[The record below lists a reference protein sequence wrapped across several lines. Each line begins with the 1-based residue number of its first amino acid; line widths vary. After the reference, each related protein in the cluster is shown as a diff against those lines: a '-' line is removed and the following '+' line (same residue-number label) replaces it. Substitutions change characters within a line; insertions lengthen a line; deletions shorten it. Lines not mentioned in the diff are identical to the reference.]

1 MRRKNY
7 LSNICRAS
15 FSLYLICIL
24 FDSSDTILTSSSANF
39 CRPVFPHLC
48 SGLLPILDSECTR
61 GAAASDGALVS
72 TYNKSFRGH
81 AHYGV
86 CGPSTAWRKQVGSKT
101 STSSHFTADTDFAVL
116 HYAGGIIYSSND
128 FIDKNRDALFDH
140 VNALL
145 ATSSYVPLV
154 TSLFKT
160 NNDLPSFS
168 ASSSESPQFL
178 AKIRASTGES
188 GGDDDG
194 TGGHTNLRA
203 SNGTVSQR
211 FNAQLNGLLQTL
223 EGCDV
228 RFVRCIKSNQLL
240 APQVLDKPSVLNQLV
255 CSGVMAAL
263 EVRRAGFPTR
273 VPYCDFI
280 RDFRVFTVG
289 FPSSEKENEAITYDK
304 LLRLHR
310 NETQIRAAVKP
321 RMPSLKMDSTT
332 PSTHDHPPGI
342 YEVDDHDEANGQS
355 ICGELNAARSL
366 TAMMMTHPAV
376 LKAVTARQYRLGL
389 TKLFLHADTLLV
401 LQNVKHKIILPKIIR
416 LQRWWVRISESV
428 LLHKLNR
435 AAQLLHELESQ
446 VDVGGMHGMETV
458 RRALDETATAV
469 MYARR
474 LNSLQPEVFRPAV
487 ERACK
492 KARVAEELVER
503 VIAIKKRDSEQRVE
517 LLGMLDTGRAR
528 LSHAQRDLDDIELQ
542 GEARYQV
549 IHRMDK
555 AAKALREQSTQLL
568 QVANRNAIRSH
579 GKNQDSEKGYEPAAL
594 HRLHLQ
600 ATENADERMIDG
612 TSLDRTGKIYKCLD
626 EEDPEEVAR
635 RRVLAVEGVLTMVK
649 DAEIAL
655 VHLQSQQQR
664 LYEAREKTKEIF
676 VQIKKDFR
684 HTLEAAES
692 SGIVGDG
699 MGVES
704 RAIQQNVATV
714 RDNIAEVD
722 CVLETSQ
729 DPTALQPA
737 VEHAAFLVS
746 ELSSIVQN
754 ERLLKS
760 SEERRR
766 QGRQLWEE
774 AHCKFKE
781 FLSEIESSG
790 IKGGNVPASAHAIT
804 DASTDFESAIEQ
816 AASLL
821 TSDDSYAYVHACQ
834 SLHGKLEKMNAI
846 LKAEILVKQRH
857 DKVREIELAR
867 VKVAHEKV
875 LNLLRSVE
883 MHCTMAAEQQLCE
896 GLCTSLS
903 FSEEVLAD
911 LQASPAVAS
920 LKDKVETAILQ
931 CAASERR
938 YADVKQRHES
948 QAREVATAHGE
959 LVAMQKRFKTLLSR
973 YCIGGPAVADC
984 SSDNQGTV
992 GATNVLTTLCESA
1005 MSLCRD
1011 ALRNLENAVRLG
1023 ACPSLSS
1030 ALSAASESI
1039 CEFESHVKTQ
1049 SQRVEAMCKA
1059 RQEDLGRLLST
1070 KGRFD
1075 SFLENVSLVEEKCQ
1089 PGNAASPSFTVWS
1102 SMLSGSSF
1110 LGKPSL
1116 RKLVSE
1122 VKMGLQQVEEEIH
1135 VPITVTWFEDEGYHG
1150 KRQQERRS
1158 VNEAISRVEKA
1169 EGLIE
1174 HAQKRYAE
1182 RQKEWQKCR
1191 LSLES
1196 GQAKL
1201 VCLENLVANGGM
1213 LVYLRAAQEILEACQ
1228 ASYDMTAKLVAKA
1241 HNTASALNANVDDFD
1256 EQDVEE
1262 SALIKVC
1269 QTVASFIE
1277 KVTNAEA
1284 SLKAYQVREDAF
1296 TKEKLNLHEKFH
1308 LNLCRFQENVAMIA
1322 AAGST
1327 VQKLCQVPSDD
1338 AAMAINRAA
1347 RLLRRGVVVTSDKNG
1362 GKVIK
1367 ESEIDSARLYDP
1379 SDNDGMY
1386 TLQSMTEAIHEAVK
1400 RVDSLELEAQLL
1412 RRRVDRASA
1421 FKICESKKLASLQD
1435 ALQVCAERAE
1445 TYGLINESSKV
1456 ELPLNRAKLSIAS
1469 IFSKLEQ
1476 PLSVWMD
1483 KMTLLAKDVDAA
1495 IAEVVNVKELLNQDI
1510 ELQARDKQEREQW
1523 LIGQRAL
1530 QDRWECAR
1538 DAAVNSGVMQLQEVQ
1553 SMLLAVE
1560 SDLAGQEGIEDR
1572 PMRLHT
1578 LTQRVTDMEELV
1590 SRESQRLRIRELNVE
1605 KALKALPTLVD
1616 RLARLEKTL
1625 RSNFQTSSQ
1634 SQFPEVSAAEATDTT
1649 AAGDESLGRTHTYYN
1664 DTKEKRSDGKEDVL
1678 QSVVPLHVKMV
1689 VQEAKS
1695 AVWKVQHFAQESLR
1709 SPQVPLPRVDW
1720 ALDKL
1725 HEAEKMVAKEV
1736 DLKKAIN
1743 KQRADALQHYRSLE
1757 RKFAGIQDEVTTL
1770 CTKFSFFRVQLEA
1783 YSDGELFEWLGTQ
1796 TNCVQSGTSAS
1807 LLVDAA
1813 IPDTVAC
1820 SSAQSMVRSIADAR
1834 DALMYAQRCL
1844 SAEKKS
1850 TATHDGITEDGS
1862 QLASKTVADS
1872 ASMAAELERAASKID
1887 RANEILERQKDFC
1900 VRNEHQRVVVL
1911 RSLEKE
1917 QDRIARLYAIIG
1929 TQGLDRTI
1937 SPVENAL
1944 QAAESAL
1951 NAVSQLIDAGQILVV
1966 GPAFDV
1972 AAARVQEAEDVVIWE
1987 TERKRRLDRQ
1997 HDAVKVELERQT
2009 LRQKALRQLV
2019 QETKYLNQA
2028 IAVTDCMVD
2037 VGKALEH
2044 AALCVNDNPMPSVP
2058 LATQHAELRIVNER
2072 LQAAEREIRRARI
2085 QHEEEERY
2093 ARQQA
2098 EEARL
2103 RVMRDAEQER
2113 IRVEIEK
2120 IKRSKLESELEKLAA
2135 RLAFHRPTLDNI
2147 FSSMA
2152 RAEEAVKSARDTL
2165 SLQNEEAYGNDEN
2178 GTCGECEKKNVGCGS
2193 MSRDSGD
2200 GRSSAPYK
2208 GITEAAAAAEAALT
2222 LTANLEQL
2230 LHGSAIGKYSS
2241 LSLSPSGINTWG
2253 EDKLDLSRPKAEAM
2267 GEWEN
2272 STTSRSVSTEKL
2284 QIYMDKTTHTLEA
2297 VARSVEVLYL
2307 GMTDLKMSVQEQDLQ
2322 LNAHKDILKCA
2333 SYSPGSITALPV
2345 VGEALSTRAPP
2356 SMGGPM
2362 VSRLPKE
2369 GSWEALSLLR
2379 HASTPPGICGN
2390 GGPEEKGDI
2399 LYSGSDEADCD
2410 NGGRL
2415 EDDIGRSVD
2424 ASKQAAL
2431 CLREEK
2437 GVTRKETRQSV
2448 DEDISALLSKFYP
2461 DDLISHL
2468 RKLVTSGGVVLND
2481 TIAKSSYS
2489 GDTLELFAGD
2499 YACYSLFAP
2508 LFDPVIAA
2516 CHPRYNKT
2524 HKQPS
2529 DFNADHLREALGPSV
2544 LTEKNGDNVRMA
2556 RLVASRNLCGYNYT
2570 PKMSV
2575 AQLREV
2581 ERKVVAALNC
2591 LTGDQ
2596 RGTYTTIKDLKT
2608 NSALQEE
2615 MDIAELPQSYRLD
2628 ESAGDLSCWPEGRGV
2643 FLNQDRSLCI
2653 FVNVEDHVTIV
2664 ATARQN
2670 GSQDGIAAIGCR
2682 AFALSCRALTNLGL
2696 DFEFDERLGYIT
2708 PSPAKLGTALAFS
2721 LVFTPATSARE
2732 LDEIERQYDVVLD
2745 RAGSAHHGED
2755 VPCIVF
2761 NKFSLGVSE
2770 VESIQE
2776 VIMASRGILHASN
2789 GAMNG

>member
-1 MRRKNY
+1 MRRRNY

-24 FDSSDTILTSSSANF
+24 FDSSDTIFTSCSANF

-101 STSSHFTADTDFAVL
+101 STGSHFTADTDFAVM

-128 FIDKNRDALFDH
+128 FVDKNRDALFDH

-145 ATSSYVPLV
+145 ATSSSFPLV
-154 TSLFKT
+154 TSLFKA
-160 NNDLPSFS
+160 NNALSSCS
-168 ASSSESPQFL
+168 ASPLESPQFS

-194 TGGHTNLRA
+194 TGGNTNLRA

-211 FNAQLNGLLQTL
+211 FNAQLNGLIQTL

-273 VPYCDFI
+273 MPYCDFI

-289 FPSSEKENEAITYDK
+289 FPSSEKENEAIAYDK
-304 LLRLHR
+304 LLSLHR

-355 ICGELNAARSL
+355 KYGELKAARSL

-446 VDVGGMHGMETV
+446 VDVGGMHGTERV
-458 RRALDETATAV
+458 QRALDETATAV

-492 KARVAEELVER
+492 KAQVAEELVER
-503 VIAIKKRDSEQRVE
+503 VIAIKKRDSEQRAE

-528 LSHAQRDLDDIELQ
+528 LSHAQRDLDDVELQ
-542 GEARYQV
+542 GEARYLV

-568 QVANRNAIRSH
+568 KVANRNAIRSH
-579 GKNQDSEKGYEPAAL
+579 GKNQDSEKGHEPAAL

-600 ATENADERMIDG
+600 ATENADEGIIDG

-626 EEDPEEVAR
+626 QEDPEEVAR
-635 RRVLAVEGVLTMVK
+635 RRVLAIEGVLTMVK

-676 VQIKKDFR
+676 AHIKKDFR

-704 RAIQQNVATV
+704 RAIQQNIATV

-746 ELSSIVQN
+746 ELSSFVQN
-754 ERLLKS
+754 ERLRIS

-790 IKGGNVPASAHAIT
+790 IKGGNVPASAHAVT
-804 DASTDFESAIEQ
+804 DAFTDFETAIEQ

-821 TSDDSYAYVHACQ
+821 TSDDSHAYVHACQ

-857 DKVREIELAR
+857 DKVREKELAR

-948 QAREVATAHGE
+948 QAREIATAHCE

-973 YCIGGPAVADC
+973 YGIGGPAVADS
-984 SSDNQGTV
+984 SSDDQGTV
-992 GATNVLTTLCESA
+992 GAINVLTTLCESA
-1005 MSLCRD
+1005 MCLCRD
-1011 ALRNLENAVRLG
+1011 ELRNLENAVRLG

-1030 ALSAASESI
+1030 ALSAATESI

-1075 SFLENVSLVEEKCQ
+1075 SFLENISLVEENCQ
-1089 PGNAASPSFTVWS
+1089 PGNAASPSFTVRS
-1102 SMLSGSSF
+1102 SMLSGSLF

-1116 RKLVSE
+1116 RRLVSD

-1135 VPITVTWFEDEGYHG
+1135 VPITATWFEEEGYHG

-1169 EGLIE
+1169 ESLIE
-1174 HAQKRYAE
+1174 HARKRYAE
-1182 RQKEWQKCR
+1182 RQKEWQKCQ

-1201 VCLENLVANGGM
+1201 LCLENLVANGGM
-1213 LVYLRAAQEILEACQ
+1213 LAYLRAAQEILEACQ
-1228 ASYDMTAKLVAKA
+1228 ASYDMTAKLMANA
-1241 HNTASALNANVDDFD
+1241 QNTASALNTNVDDFD

-1296 TKEKLNLHEKFH
+1296 TKEKHNLHEKFH
-1308 LNLCRFQENVAMIA
+1308 SNLCRFQENVAMIA

-1347 RLLRRGVVVTSDKNG
+1347 WLLRRGVVVTSDKNG

-1379 SDNDGMY
+1379 LDNDGMH

-1456 ELPLNRAKLSIAS
+1456 ELPLSRAKLSVAS

-1476 PLSVWMD
+1476 PLHVWMD
-1483 KMTLLAKDVDAA
+1483 NMTLLAKDVDAA
-1495 IAEVVNVKELLNQDI
+1495 IAEVVNVKELLNQDV
-1510 ELQARDKQEREQW
+1510 ELQARDKREREQW

-1538 DAAVNSGVMQLQEVQ
+1538 DAAVNSGVMQFQEVQ

-1560 SDLAGQEGIEDR
+1560 SDLAGQEGMENR

-1605 KALKALPTLVD
+1605 KALKAIPTLVD

-1634 SQFPEVSAAEATDTT
+1634 RQFSEVSAAEATDTT
-1649 AAGDESLGRTHTYYN
+1649 AAGDESLGRTHKYYT
-1664 DTKEKRSDGKEDVL
+1664 DTKEGRSDSKEDVL

-1689 VQEAKS
+1689 VEEAKS

-1725 HEAEKMVAKEV
+1725 HEAEKVLAKEV

-1834 DALMYAQRCL
+1834 NALMDAQRCL
-1844 SAEKKS
+1844 FTEKKS

-1862 QLASKTVADS
+1862 QLASKTVADP
-1872 ASMAAELERAASKID
+1872 ASIAAILERAASKID
-1887 RANEILERQKDFC
+1887 RANEMLERQNDFC

-1929 TQGLDRTI
+1929 TRGLDRTI
-1937 SPVENAL
+1937 SPVANAL

-1951 NAVSQLIDAGQILVV
+1951 NTVSQLIDAGQILVV

-1997 HDAVKVELERQT
+1997 RDAVKVELERQT

-2044 AALCVNDNPMPSVP
+2044 AALCVNDNPMSSVP

-2098 EEARL
+2098 KEARL

-2120 IKRSKLESELEKLAA
+2120 IKRSKLESELEKLTA

-2165 SLQNEEAYGNDEN
+2165 SLQNEDAYGNDEN
-2178 GTCGECEKKNVGCGS
+2178 GTCGECEKKDVGCGS
-2193 MSRDSGD
+2193 MSRYSGD
-2200 GRSSAPYK
+2200 GRSSAPDK
-2208 GITEAAAAAEAALT
+2208 GISEAAAAAEAALT
-2222 LTANLEQL
+2222 LTARLEQA

-2297 VARSVEVLYL
+2297 VARSVEVLNL
-2307 GMTDLKMSVQEQDLQ
+2307 GMTDLKMSVQEQGLQ
-2322 LNAHKDILKCA
+2322 QNAHKDILKCA
-2333 SYSPGSITALPV
+2333 SYSPDSITVLPV
-2345 VGEALSTRAPP
+2345 EGEVFSTRAPS

-2379 HASTPPGICGN
+2379 HASTPPGIYGN

-2399 LYSGSDEADCD
+2399 LYNGSDETDCD

-2415 EDDIGRSVD
+2415 EDEIGRSVD

-2431 CLREEK
+2431 CLREEN
-2437 GVTRKETRQSV
+2437 GVTRKEKRQSV

-2461 DDLISHL
+2461 DDLVSHL

-2529 DFNADHLREALGPSV
+2529 DFNVDHLREALGPSV

-2570 PKMSV
+2570 PKMGV

-2591 LTGDQ
+2591 LTGDLQ
-2596 RGTYTTIKDLKT
+2596 GTYTTIKDLKT

-2696 DFEFDERLGYIT
+2696 DFEFDQRLGYIT

-2721 LVFTPATSARE
+2721 LVFTPATSAGE
-2732 LDEIERQYDVVLD
+2732 LDEVERQYDVVLD
-2745 RAGSAHHGED
+2745 RAGSAHHGKD

-2776 VIMASRGILHASN
+2776 VIMASRFILHASN